1 MRNFFLILLFLL
13 SSCGY
18 QPLFTNKNASN
29 FIFKEIEFKG
39 DKEINRSLIS
49 STFIKKDQDEFTFEK
64 IIFESRKRIIETSKD
79 SKGRPESFR
88 MTIDLIITII
98 NDGKIVK
105 NKTFSDAF
113 SYKNLDNKFNLS
125 EYENNVQNN
134 LIEKITN
141 DFLIYLNL

>member
-64 IIFESRKRIIETSKD
+64 IIFESKKRIIETSKD

-141 DFLIYLNL
+141 DFLIYLNI

>member
-13 SSCGY
+13 TSCGY
-18 QPLFTNKNASN
+18 QPLFTNKNAN
-29 FIFKEIEFKG
+29 DFIFKEIEFKG
-39 DKEINRSLIS
+39 DKEINRRLIS
-49 STFIKKDQDEFTFEK
+49 STFIKKNQDEFTFEK
-64 IIFESRKRIIETSKD
+64 IIFESKKKVTETSKD

-88 MTIDLIITII
+88 MTIDLVITII
-98 NDGKIVK
+98 DNGKIVK

>member
-13 SSCGY
+13 TSCGY
-18 QPLFTNKNASN
+18 QPLFTNKNAN
-29 FIFKEIEFKG
+29 DFIFKEIEFKG

-64 IIFESRKRIIETSKD
+64 IIFESKKKVIETSKD

-98 NDGKIVK
+98 DNGKIVK

>member
-13 SSCGY
+13 TSCGY
-18 QPLFTNKNASN
+18 QPLFTNKNAN
-29 FIFKEIEFKG
+29 DFIFKEIEFKG

-64 IIFESRKRIIETSKD
+64 IIFESKKITETSKD

-98 NDGKIVK
+98 DDGKIVK

>member
-64 IIFESRKRIIETSKD
+64 IIFESKKRIVETSKD

-141 DFLIYLNL
+141 DFLIYLNI

>member
-13 SSCGY
+13 TNCGY
-18 QPLFTNKNASN
+18 QPLFTNKNAN
-29 FIFKEIEFKG
+29 DFIFKEIEFKG
-39 DKEINRSLIS
+39 DKEINRRLIS

-64 IIFESRKRIIETSKD
+64 IIFESKKKVTETSKD

-88 MTIDLIITII
+88 MTIDLIITITD
-98 NDGKIVK
+98 NGKIVK

-134 LIEKITN
+134 LIQKITN

>member
-1 MRNFFLILLFLL
+1 MLT
-13 SSCGY
+13 SCGY
-18 QPLFTNKNASN
+18 QPLFTNKNTN
-29 FIFKEIEFKG
+29 DFIFKEIEFKG

-49 STFIKKDQDEFTFEK
+49 STFIKKDQDKFAFEK
-64 IIFESRKRIIETSKD
+64 IIFESKKEIIETSKD

-98 NDGKIVK
+98 DKGKIVK

-134 LIEKITN
+134 LIKKITN
-141 DFLIYLNL
+141 DLLIYLTL